1 MELNKVTASIAAA
14 ATTLV
19 ATIGILIYR
28 DFKNTRQINNLK
40 KQQNIL
46 EANLDNLTKQQN
58 ILQTNLDNLT
68 KQQNNLEVNLGNLT
82 KQQNN
87 LEANLNDRIID
98 IAEKTTSKLMEIKK
112 IDENIKKANN
122 NTSKLRKA
130 CKIGF
135 DKIQNFFEHVGIDM
149 TKNTSQE
156 FYDANKEKLDTLR
169 NLLENSHTA
178 KPSEHKIKKS
188 VSGSK
193 EETSEISKPKENA
206 LGTNGT
212 KDNETA
218 PKLNKKTK

>member
-1 MELNKVTASIAAA
+1 MELNKVTASIAAV

-28 DFKNTRQINNLK
+28 DFKHTRQIN
-40 KQQNIL
+40 
-46 EANLDNLTKQQN
+46 NLTKQQN

-68 KQQNNLEVNLGNLT
+68 KQQNI
-82 KQQNN
+82 

-112 IDENIKKANN
+112 IDENIKKANYN
-122 NTSKLRKA
+122 ISKLRKA
-130 CKIGF
+130 CKMGF
-135 DKIQNFFEHVGIDM
+135 DKIQNFFDHIEIDI
-149 TKNTSQE
+149 TKNTNQE
-156 FYDANKEKLDTLR
+156 FYDANKEKLDNLC
-169 NLLENSHTA
+169 NLLGENSHTA

-193 EETSEISKPKENA
+193 KETSEISKSKGNA

-212 KDNETA
+212 IDNETA
-218 PKLNKKTK
+218 PKLNKKHSK